1 MTLLTPMQPSP
12 PVHSRYRLPALGL
25 VALLTLG
32 ACQTIYYGTME
43 KFGIEKRDI
52 LVKRVDK
59 AREAQQD
66 AKEQFSSALDKFI
79 AVTNYAG
86 GDLEAQYRTLKD
98 EYEESVSRADDVKDR
113 IDSVKDVAKN
123 LFSEWQDELG
133 KYTDQNLRRAS
144 EKELKSTKASYNKL
158 ITAMDRAEQKIHP
171 VLNAFQDRVLFLK
184 HNLNANAIAS
194 LRNQKRSIETDIS
207 TLIRD
212 MNKSIAEADSF
223 IDAMSK
229 K

>member
-1 MTLLTPMQPSP
+1 MPASTPT
-12 PVHSRYRLPALGL
+12 HSRYRLPALGL
-25 VALLTLG
+25 IALLTRG
-32 ACQTIYYGTME
+32 ACQTIYYDTME
-43 KFGIEKRDI
+43 KFGVEKRDI

-66 AKEQFSSALDKFI
+66 AKKQFSSALDKFI
-79 AVTNYAG
+79 AVTNYSG

-98 EYEESVSRADDVKDR
+98 EYEDSVSRADDVKDR
-113 IDSVKDVAKN
+113 IDSVKDVADS
-123 LFSEWQDELG
+123 LFSEWNDELG

-144 EKELKSTKASYNKL
+144 EKELKRTKASYKKL
-158 ITAMDRAEQKIHP
+158 ISAMDRAEKKIHP

-207 TLIRD
+207 ALIRD